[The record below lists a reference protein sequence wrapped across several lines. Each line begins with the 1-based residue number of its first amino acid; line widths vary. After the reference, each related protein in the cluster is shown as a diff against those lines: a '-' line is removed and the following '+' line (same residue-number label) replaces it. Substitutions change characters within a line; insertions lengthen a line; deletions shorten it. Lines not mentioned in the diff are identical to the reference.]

1 MKSFN
6 DKYLFGSNG
15 KIYQLSYNVVFYFI
29 DLTPP
34 TVQCPE
40 SIFAE
45 TDFGQS
51 YKEISWSPPTI
62 IDNSIS
68 GSDDIS
74 LTHTPAEI
82 KSPHKFPIGVTLI
95 KYNASDA
102 FGNFDECV
110 FRVQIIGM
118 IFFFYQIFIELCILI
133 HLPQFLISNI
143 YTSQY
148 LF

>member
-1 MKSFN
+1 M
-6 DKYLFGSNG
+6 
-15 KIYQLSYNVVFYFI
+15 IYFI

-45 TDFGQS
+45 TDIGQS
-51 YKEISWSPPTI
+51 YKEISWLPPTI

-82 KSPHKFPIGVTLI
+82 KSPYKFPIGVTLI

-110 FRVQIIGM
+110 FRVQIIG
-118 IFFFYQIFIELCILI
+118 IFFYFSEIFTELSV
-133 HLPQFLISNI
+133 FLI
-143 YTSQY
+143 Q
-148 LF
+148 